1 MFDLQP
7 VLTGK
12 LLKLRPM
19 QPDDFAPLFA
29 AASDPEIW
37 AQHPS
42 SDRWKQ
48 EVFKG
53 YFDSGLASGGALV
66 ILDAQ
71 TGEIIGSSR
80 FYGFDESASEIEI
93 GWTFLATR
101 YWGGLYNRE
110 LKDLMLGHAFKYVDH
125 VLFYV
130 GPHNKRSRRAV
141 EKLGAVLIGE
151 RERFGGK
158 HVVYRLSKNALTP
171 SAF

>member
-19 QPDDFAPLFA
+19 QADDFASLFA
-29 AASDPEIW
+29 AAADPEIW

-42 SDRWKQ
+42 SDRWKG

-71 TGEIIGSSR
+71 TGEII
-80 FYGFDESASEIEI
+80 
-93 GWTFLATR
+93 
-101 YWGGLYNRE
+101 
-110 LKDLMLGHAFKYVDH
+110 
-125 VLFYV
+125 
-130 GPHNKRSRRAV
+130 
-141 EKLGAVLIGE
+141 
-151 RERFGGK
+151 
-158 HVVYRLSKNALTP
+158 
-171 SAF
+171 